1 MSADWVI
8 AIAFVLVIAF
18 AFRML
23 FHALRVEGL
32 LRNLMDAVEV
42 QGRDDKD
49 LERLHAAMEDARR
62 FFRP

>member
-8 AIAFVLVIAF
+8 AIAVMLVIAF